1 MAIVDKM
8 TAHKMMIGS
17 WDMKCKKEQPEFLI
31 NQKMAV
37 LAVSVSH
44 GSWDIDYPKIQPFLT
59 KSAILG

>member
-37 LAVSVSH
+37 LAVSVGFGDELFIEH
-44 GSWDIDYPKIQPFLT
+44 
-59 KSAILG
+59 